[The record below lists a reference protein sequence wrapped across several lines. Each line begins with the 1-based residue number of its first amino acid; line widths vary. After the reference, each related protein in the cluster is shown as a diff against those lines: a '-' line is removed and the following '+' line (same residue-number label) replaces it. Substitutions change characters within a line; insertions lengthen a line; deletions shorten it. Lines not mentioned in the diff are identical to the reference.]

1 VRRRAAGRADGRP
14 WTPVL
19 VLGTVL
25 AGAVLPAAP
34 AWAAPGAGDDGVRPV
49 QITID
54 RLEPHTVVPGATI
67 EISGTLVNDST
78 ETYTDLSVRVQR
90 GDALTTRDE
99 LSDELASPGDAVTA
113 IAPFREL
120 DRDLEPGDSLQFS
133 YTATTDDLQLTG
145 GGVYPLL
152 VNLNGTPGDGTAE
165 RVGELST
172 QLVVEQPAPAG
183 RTGVAWLW
191 PITDRPHRDATGAFT
206 DDELASE
213 VAGGGRLDRAVQVL
227 QQLPRT
233 PGADPGQGDPAVP
246 VTIAVDPALL
256 EELSVMAAGRYT
268 VTDGD
273 GTEDGAGTADAADLL
288 DRLRR
293 LAADLPV
300 VALPYADV
308 DADSLVASGQTAVVT
323 RSLPGTADGTA
334 RQPAAGTTDDP
345 EAGAGADIV
354 RDVLGVEPRTDLAWP
369 AGGALAPATLDTLQD
384 GGVRTVVLTDSAT
397 TSGPDATGADG
408 RPAAAR
414 TTVPAADGDVT
425 VLVADA
431 RLSDLVRQATPDA
444 GNGREL
450 EQQYLAEL
458 GVLNSQLTARDPA
471 AQQTVLVVP
480 PRRVDPDPAVVA
492 AMMGDTTQ
500 PWLAPL
506 SVEQLGEGPQTG
518 PGTLVAP
525 DAGLPADGLD
535 QIARTSRVRDDFA
548 GAVVGDPATVLAGYD
563 AAIARAAS
571 AEWRDDP
578 DGFAAS
584 ATDLQATMGE
594 LRDQVTLVAPVDGT
608 YSLASSDAPL
618 VLTVRNDLPFAVK
631 VRLELATRGN
641 VGITTDDIGVTTL
654 QPASRTPLQVP
665 THVRQ
670 SGGFAVTARLTTP
683 GGGQLGDAVQ
693 IQVKST
699 AYGPITLG
707 ITIGA
712 AVLLGLLF
720 LRRGVRFVLQR
731 RRGGPPDD
739 QPVLDGV
746 SAVPPTRSPV

>member
-1 VRRRAAGRADGRP
+1 
-14 WTPVL
+14 
-19 VLGTVL
+19 
-25 AGAVLPAAP
+25 
-34 AWAAPGAGDDGVRPV
+34 V
-49 QITID
+49 Q
-54 RLEPHTVVPGATI
+54 
-67 EISGTLVNDST
+67 
-78 ETYTDLSVRVQR
+78 
-90 GDALTTRDE
+90 
-99 LSDELASPGDAVTA
+99 
-113 IAPFREL
+113 
-120 DRDLEPGDSLQFS
+120 
-133 YTATTDDLQLTG
+133 
-145 GGVYPLL
+145 
-152 VNLNGTPGDGTAE
+152 
-165 RVGELST
+165 
-172 QLVVEQPAPAG
+172 
-183 RTGVAWLW
+183 
-191 PITDRPHRDATGAFT
+191 
-206 DDELASE
+206 
-213 VAGGGRLDRAVQVL
+213 
-227 QQLPRT
+227 
-233 PGADPGQGDPAVP
+233 
-246 VTIAVDPALL
+246 
-256 EELSVMAAGRYT
+256 
-268 VTDGD
+268 
-273 GTEDGAGTADAADLL
+273 
-288 DRLRR
+288 
-293 LAADLPV
+293 
-300 VALPYADV
+300 
-308 DADSLVASGQTAVVT
+308 
-323 RSLPGTADGTA
+323 
-334 RQPAAGTTDDP
+334 
-345 EAGAGADIV
+345 
-354 RDVLGVEPRTDLAWP
+354 
-369 AGGALAPATLDTLQD
+369 
-384 GGVRTVVLTDSAT
+384 TVVLTDTAT
-397 TSGPDATGADG
+397 TSGPDAIGADG

-414 TTVPAADGDVT
+414 STVPAADGDVT
-425 VLVADA
+425 VLVADG

-450 EQQYLAEL
+450 EQRYLAEL

-471 AQQTVLVVP
+471 APQTVLVVP
-480 PRRVDPDPAVVA
+480 PRRVDPDPSVVA
-492 AMMGDTTQ
+492 AMMADTTQ

-506 SVEQLGEGPQTG
+506 SLEQLGEGPQTG
-518 PGTLVAP
+518 PGTLIAP
-525 DAGLPADGLD
+525 DAGLPAAGLD

-584 ATDLQATMGE
+584 ATDLQATIGE

-608 YSLASSDAPL
+608 YSLASSDSPL

-683 GGGQLGDAVQ
+683 GRGQLGDAVQ

-746 SAVPPTRSPV
+746 SSVPPTRSPV